1 MDDYSFSFDGD
12 VESSRMR
19 KTSNF
24 NLMQVVDDIKS
35 NEDSKKGKDD
45 SNNNTSFGGKQF
57 ILENNKENE
66 NLSFTKSPNKN
77 NNDIHE
83 LSFNDI

>member
-1 MDDYSFSFDGD
+1 MDDYSFSFDGH

-35 NEDSKKGKDD
+35 NGDSKKEKDD
-45 SNNNTSFGGKQF
+45 NTSFGGKQF
-57 ILENNKENE
+57 ILENNQENE

-83 LSFNDI
+83 LSFTDI